1 MGVHL
6 GGGIRHLA
14 MPGRAR
20 WIDDMNTSL
29 AVAVFVL
36 GSVISLGTSWL
47 LVSRIERIGARLS
60 ASEAMLGLIAALAA
74 NTPEIS
80 SAVSALEH
88 GQQAIGVGVVIGSN
102 VFNLAALLGL
112 GAVVAGRIAL
122 HRRVVL
128 LAGGV
133 AIWVAVVCLLT
144 VVGAVPPVAGVL
156 LVVAVLVPY
165 VVLAALDGPQIRDH
179 GLAMRFRRWLR
190 IAIREEE
197 LELSTAIHPRRGQLV
212 DALVA
217 VVALGVVVTASVAME
232 RSASTLGARWGVSEI
247 IVGGVVLAAV
257 TSLPN
262 AVAAIYLARRGR
274 GAAMLST
281 ALNSNALNVAVGFLL
296 PAAVLGIGPTSDHV
310 VLVSAWYVGLTLVA
324 LTFAY
329 FDTGLRRDAGYVILA
344 SYLAFCAVLIA
355 TSHTLTNTAILL
367 APPILIVSTVCI
379 LYLHP
384 GRNQAHKASTSERQD
399 SMCVDPEVNE
409 RARPEKPSRSHEA
422 SLVPTWSVN
431 RLALLALILL
441 VTVAAVDAVLGR
453 RIVLIGLL
461 VIGPMCG
468 ALTGKWR
475 RTAQLGALALG
486 LSVLLGLP
494 DGVWGTK
501 TQFAFVLAVG
511 LVTAIVT
518 LCVGF
523 LEKRGR
529 LHA

>member
-1 MGVHL
+1 
-6 GGGIRHLA
+6 
-14 MPGRAR
+14 
-20 WIDDMNTSL
+20 
-29 AVAVFVL
+29 
-36 GSVISLGTSWL
+36 
-47 LVSRIERIGARLS
+47 
-60 ASEAMLGLIAALAA
+60 
-74 NTPEIS
+74 
-80 SAVSALEH
+80 
-88 GQQAIGVGVVIGSN
+88 
-102 VFNLAALLGL
+102 
-112 GAVVAGRIAL
+112 
-122 HRRVVL
+122 
-128 LAGGV
+128 
-133 AIWVAVVCLLT
+133 
-144 VVGAVPPVAGVL
+144 
-156 LVVAVLVPY
+156 
-165 VVLAALDGPQIRDH
+165 
-179 GLAMRFRRWLR
+179 
-190 IAIREEE
+190 
-197 LELSTAIHPRRGQLV
+197 
-212 DALVA
+212 
-217 VVALGVVVTASVAME
+217 
-232 RSASTLGARWGVSEI
+232 
-247 IVGGVVLAAV
+247 
-257 TSLPN
+257 
-262 AVAAIYLARRGR
+262 
-274 GAAMLST
+274 MLST